1 MPRKGMKTSEE
12 TRKKMSIAK
21 TKNRKCSLDGCN
33 NKHEAHGLCKSH
45 WGKFR
50 RKNDPEYKDR
60 INKRGMQDYFKHQEK
75 RKKSKNTKQKLV
87 RAELYRKLGAKCASC
102 GEKFNPDLS
111 RSNLEIHHKSYDDV
125 DERIKKKF
133 KGNIGSRHHWE
144 LKRMIKNGINP
155 KKKFV
160 LLCTQCH
167 DIETASHQN
176 PKKTFDMFAWMYG
189 EGLFDQALKDDPTL
203 KKLTEFL
210 K

>member
-1 MPRKGMKTSEE
+1 MKTSEE
-12 TRKKMSIAK
+12 ARKKISK
-21 TKNRKCSLDGCN
+21 SLTKNRVCSVEGCN

-60 INKRGMQDYFKHQEK
+60 INKRAMQNYFKHHEK
-75 RKKSKNTKQKLV
+75 RKKSKNVKQKSE

-111 RSNLEIHHKSYDDV
+111 RSNLEIHHKEYSKEDLEV
-125 DERIKKKF
+125 KAKN

-144 LKRMIKNGINP
+144 LKRMFKQGINP
-155 KKKFV
+155 NKKFC
-160 LLCTQCH
+160 LLCKQCNV
-167 DIETASHQN
+167 IEAHVRIN
-176 PKKTFDMFAWMYG
+176 PTKAFETFSWLYG
-189 EGLFDQALKDDPTL
+189 EGYFDEALKDDQTL